1 MILLIQL
8 SAMKSKGTPAS
19 ILFKGLTDPS
29 SILEVPEKVK
39 VRRMIPEPPE
49 FCVSAAQQELIESP
63 AIPKMGVNIR
73 GTASSRAL
81 SPYS

>member
-1 MILLIQL
+1 MEWCCTGKRGRGSTRPTALVQICDSTMILLIQL

-39 VRRMIPEPPE
+39 VRCM
-49 FCVSAAQQELIESP
+49 FQNLLDV
-63 AIPKMGVNIR
+63 V
-73 GTASSRAL
+73 
-81 SPYS
+81 